1 MNAESIALLIDDSN
15 RFESNLS
22 GFLAKLHG
30 NIDASTYEA
39 LEEQVKDIRSWKWS
53 QPLNRFLASQFPTK

>member
-39 LEEQVKDIRSWKWS
+39 LEEQVKDIRKSLWEFKDLL
-53 QPLNRFLASQFPTK
+53 LNLDVSIQ

>member
-39 LEEQVKDIRSWKWS
+39 LEEQVKDIRKSLWEFKDLI
-53 QPLNRFLASQFPTK
+53 LNLDVSIQ